1 MADFKSIID
10 KGKSFWLGIG
20 AWLREKLH
28 PVQQRY
34 VAFKTE
40 KPRSALAFK
49 ITFVSAL
56 SGILFLFIFC
66 LMIYLGAFG
75 RLPNYGELKQIQHNV
90 ASEVYSDDGVLLGK
104 YYVENRINADF
115 EEISPNIINAL
126 VATEDVRFFEH
137 SGIDFRAWIRVFFRT
152 LLMQDASGGGGSTL
166 SQQLAKNVFPRQRL
180 MLFTTPIA
188 KVKEM
193 FIARRLENIYSK
205 QELLNLYLNTVP
217 FSENIFGVKVASQ
230 RFFNT
235 SPKEINVEDAAVLV
249 GMLKGTSLY
258 NPLKNP
264 ERARLRRNVVM
275 GQMVKYEYLDQAAY
289 DSLSQKKIGLNYY
302 REGSNQGL
310 GTYFREHLRL
320 EVSELLKDVKKEN
333 GESYNLYTD
342 GLKIYT
348 TINSALQQYAEESVK
363 EQITEL
369 QAAYFKHWKGKK
381 SYGDDQLLK
390 QAKQNSKRYK
400 RLKESGL
407 SEEEI
412 DTHFDIEAKMTIY
425 DWETQGDRDT
435 LMSPTDSLKYYLS
448 ILNTGFLAID
458 PHSGKTLA
466 WVGGVDHEYF
476 YYDHVKS
483 KRQIGS
489 TFKPVVYAK
498 AIESGIPPCEYI
510 DNLLT
515 QYTQFENWQPRNS
528 DGKYGGIYSMEGALS
543 KSVNVVTVDLIM
555 RTGIDSVK
563 MLAER
568 LGIAGDIP
576 EVPSI
581 SLGTMDASLYE
592 MVKMYGTFANRGLR
606 PEIYYL
612 KRIETANGEVL
623 INFDAPNPDEFER
636 VLSVETTDIL
646 VKIMR
651 SVVDSGTAKRLRFQ
665 YGLYNQIAGKTG
677 TTQRHS
683 DGWFMGFTPN
693 LVAGV
698 WVGGTSP
705 KIRFRSMKLG
715 QGSKTALPIWGR
727 FMNKVYKD
735 PQFKKWK
742 KLEFPEPDSLTLAE
756 LNCPPYLPDRSY
768 LEEAEEEIDIFD
780 FDWIKN
786 LFNKNEE
793 SRENVSPR
801 RKSNGGG
808 NDRIRKQNEKLE
820 RKRRREKRRKEFV
833 DKLKRKIN

>member
-1 MADFKSIID
+1 MNIKPFWD
-10 KGKSFWLGIG
+10 KGFWLKKRS
-20 AWLREKLH
+20 WLFEKTQPL
-28 PVQQRY
+28 RDRWN
-34 VAFKTE
+34 AFKAE
-40 KPRSALAFK
+40 NPRGALAIK
-49 ITFVSAL
+49 ITSLAAV
-56 SGILFLFIFC
+56 GGFLFIFLFC
-66 LMIYLGAFG
+66 LTIYLGAFG
-75 RLPNYGELKQIQHNV
+75 RLPNYAELQQIQHNV

-126 VATEDVRFFEH
+126 VATEDARFFEH
-137 SGIDFRAWIRVFFRT
+137 EGIDYWAWIRVFVRT
-152 LLMQDASGGGGSTL
+152 ILMRDDSGGGGSTL
-166 SQQLAKNVFPRQRL
+166 SQQLAKNLFPRQRFML
-180 MLFTTPIA
+180 MTMPIA

-193 FIARRLENIYSK
+193 FIARRLENVYSK
-205 QELLNLYLNTVP
+205 EELLNLYLNTVP

-235 SPKEINVEDAAVLV
+235 SPSEIKVEDAAVLV
-249 GMLKGTSLY
+249 GMLKAPTNY
-258 NPLKNP
+258 NPLKHP
-264 ERARLRRNVVM
+264 ERAKTRRNVVM
-275 GQMVKYEYLDQAAY
+275 SQMVKYAYLEAAAY
-289 DSLSQKKIGLNYY
+289 DTLAQKPIGLNYY

-310 GTYFREHLRL
+310 ATYFREHLRL
-320 EVSELLKDVKKEN
+320 EIDELLKDVKKEN

-348 TINSALQQYAEESVK
+348 TINSALQKYAEESVSEHITK
-363 EQITEL
+363 IQEQ
-369 QAAYFKHWKGKK
+369 YFKHWKGRK
-381 SYGDDQLLK
+381 SYGDDALLS
-390 QAKQNSKRYK
+390 QAKEKSNRYK
-400 RLKESGL
+400 RLKNRKFSD
-407 SEEEI
+407 EEI
-412 DTHFDIEAKMTIY
+412 EENFDTETQMSIY
-425 DWETQGDRDT
+425 DWETQGERDT
-435 LMSPTDSLKYYLS
+435 LMTPHDSLKYYLS
-448 ILNTGFLAID
+448 ILNTGFLAIH
-458 PHSGKTLA
+458 PQTGKTLA

-483 KRQIGS
+483 KRQVGS

-515 QYTQFENWQPRNS
+515 EYTQYDNWQPRNS

-555 RTGIDSVK
+555 RSGIDSVI
-563 MLAER
+563 MLAKK
-568 LGIAGDIP
+568 LGIEGEIP

-606 PEIYYL
+606 PEVHYL
-612 KRIETANGEVL
+612 KRIETADGEVL
-623 INFDAPNPDEFER
+623 LDFEAPNPNEFER
-636 VLSVETTDIL
+636 VLPEKTTDIL

-651 SVVDSGTAKRLRFQ
+651 SVVDSGTAKRLRYQ
-665 YGLYNQIAGKTG
+665 YNLYNQIAGKTG

-715 QGSKTALPIWGR
+715 QGSNTALPIWGR

-735 PQFKKWK
+735 PNFKNWK
-742 KLEFPEPDSLTLAE
+742 KLKFPEPDSLTLEE

-768 LEEAEEEIDIFD
+768 LEEEEEIDIFE
-780 FDWIKN
+780 FDWLRE
-786 LFNKNEE
+786 LFKREDSEFEE
-793 SRENVSPR
+793 GTTPQQR
-801 RKSNGGG
+801 RSGG
-808 NDRIRKQNEKLE
+808 NEKIRRQNEKLE
-820 RKRRREKRRKEFV
+820 RKRRRQKKRKEFIEN
-833 DKLKRKIN
+833 LKRKIN